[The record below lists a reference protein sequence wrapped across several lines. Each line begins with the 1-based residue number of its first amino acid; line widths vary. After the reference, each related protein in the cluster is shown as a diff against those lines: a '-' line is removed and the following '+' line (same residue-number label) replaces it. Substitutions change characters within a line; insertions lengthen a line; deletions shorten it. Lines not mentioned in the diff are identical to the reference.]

1 MSDGSPQTPFR
12 RVLLKLS
19 GEVLAGSRRWG
30 IDYDEIRAICE
41 ELVQAWRITQTA
53 VVIGGGNI
61 FRGAD
66 ASLHGMDRVT
76 ADYAGML
83 ATVIN
88 SLVLQS
94 ILESMGVQTRV
105 QTAFEIRAI
114 AEPYIRRRAIRHLE
128 KGRLVIFSGGTGRP
142 YFSTDTTAALLATEI
157 QADILLKATKVDGIY
172 TSDPRKD
179 GNAQLI
185 KSITYREVLERDLRI
200 LDSEAITITRDNRIP
215 IRVFNL
221 KPPGN
226 LVRVLQ
232 GEDVG
237 SLVHG

>member
-1 MSDGSPQTPFR
+1 VSDDSPHSAYR
-12 RVLLKLS
+12 RILLKLS
-19 GEVLAGSRRWG
+19 GEVLAGTAGWG
-30 IDYDEIRAICE
+30 IDYGEIRTICE
-41 ELVQAWRITQTA
+41 ELVQASRITQLA

-61 FRGAD
+61 FRGVD
-66 ASLHGMDRVT
+66 ASRHGVDRVT

-83 ATVIN
+83 ATVMN
-88 SLVLQS
+88 SLILQS
-94 ILESMGVQTRV
+94 VLESMGVQTRV

-128 KGRLVIFSGGTGRP
+128 KGRIVIFSGGTGRP

-172 TSDPRKD
+172 TGDPTKEDDAR
-179 GNAQLI
+179 LI
-185 KSITYREVLERDLRI
+185 KSITYREILERDLRI
-200 LDSEAITITRDNRIP
+200 MDSEAITISRDNHIP

-226 LVRVLQ
+226 LARVLR